1 MAADGGGAVIGAELG
16 EIGIVDDARDHLAHV
31 DRPLVVHRHDA
42 EQFFR
47 IVARRLIRGFGRLRP
62 VPFQIGHDVARDAQ
76 RIAVVFGEIIA
87 EPGDRGVHLGAA
99 EFFLGRDLAG
109 RGLQQ
114 RRPGEEGAGAAAHHH
129 DVIGQ
134 PGLVGAARG
143 RRAVRHRD
151 DRQARRRQPRQ
162 IAKDV
167 AAADKILDAVAQQ
180 IGAGAFDQLHVRQL
194 VLQRQFLHPQ
204 RLVEAVGLQRAGIDA
219 GIIGAD
225 HAADAGDEADA
236 GDQPAAGHAL
246 VGIRHVEHVAGQRR
260 QFDEGR
266 AGIEHQRHALARQ
279 QLPALVKAV
288 LGARPR
294 PRACALPAPR
304 IRAISAS
311 MPSRLA
317 LIGGAAGAMVDSM
330 MAMVTPSF
338 RDGPKREPGLN
349 SPRFRVRAS
358 HAPE

>member
-1 MAADGGGAVIGAELG
+1 M
-16 EIGIVDDARDHLAHV
+16 
-31 DRPLVVHRHDA
+31 
-42 EQFFR
+42 
-47 IVARRLIRGFGRLRP
+47 
-62 VPFQIGHDVARDAQ
+62 
-76 RIAVVFGEIIA
+76 
-87 EPGDRGVHLGAA
+87 RGVHLGAA
-99 EFFLGRDLAG
+99 EFLLGRDLAG

-114 RRPGEEGAGAAAHHH
+114 RRPGQEGAGAAAHHH

-143 RRAVRHRD
+143 RRTMRHRD
-151 DRQARRRQPRQ
+151 DRQSRRRQPRQ

-204 RLVEAVGLQRAGIDA
+204 RLVEAVRLQRAGIDA

-225 HAADAGDEADA
+225 HAADAGDEPDA

-279 QLPALVKAV
+279 QLPALVKAI
-288 LGARPR
+288 LGRGRSR
-294 PRACALPAPR
+294 PRALFKRAHPR
-304 IRAISAS
+304 DQRQHAVAIG
-311 MPSRLA
+311 LV
-317 LIGGAAGAMVDSM
+317 GGAAGRNRGFEDGHK
-330 MAMVTPSF
+330 VTPSF
-338 RDGPKREPGLN
+338 RDGPKDQTGN
-349 SPRFRVRAS
+349 SNSGFDAS
-358 HAPE
+358 HRLGMTTLASATITALSRQNVR